1 MMDFLNPAAVS
12 MTIFGRSDL
21 KMEVAP
27 PHVLSFG
34 SDKMGSCKTRFRAI
48 RDSVNAKTSIL
59 GPSRGSGR
67 VPGRDSGELNMVF

>member
-1 MMDFLNPAAVS
+1 MVS

-27 PHVLSFG
+27 PHGLSIG
-34 SDKMGSCKTRFRAI
+34 SEKMGGCLTRFRAI
-48 RDSVNAKTSIL
+48 RNSVNAKTSIL

-67 VPGRDSGELNMVF
+67 VPGKDSGEQNVVLELTN